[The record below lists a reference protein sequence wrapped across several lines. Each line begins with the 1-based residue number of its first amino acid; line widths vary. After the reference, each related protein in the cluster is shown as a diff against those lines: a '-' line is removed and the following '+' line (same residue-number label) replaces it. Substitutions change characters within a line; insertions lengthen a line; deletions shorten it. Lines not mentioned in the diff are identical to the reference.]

1 MFLLYAFLFLL
12 LPLHKARQEAKR
24 LQLKF
29 HIMNKEKLEELET
42 LKSEVIFSLKIALGD
57 IYAYGVDDSR
67 FYDAIIDCINNVEEA
82 KESLEN
88 IQIELDKETEEGQ

>member
-1 MFLLYAFLFLL
+1 
-12 LPLHKARQEAKR
+12 
-24 LQLKF
+24 
-29 HIMNKEKLEELET
+29 MNKEKLEELET

-67 FYDAIIDCINNVEEA
+67 FYDAVIDCINNVEEA

-88 IQIELDKETEEGQ
+88 IQIELGEETKEGQ

>member
-1 MFLLYAFLFLL
+1 
-12 LPLHKARQEAKR
+12 
-24 LQLKF
+24 
-29 HIMNKEKLEELET
+29 MNKEKLEELET

-88 IQIELDKETEEGQ
+88 IQDELGKETEKGQ

>member
-12 LPLHKARQEAKR
+12 LPLHKARHEATIMK
-24 LQLKF
+24 LKF
-29 HIMNKEKLEELET
+29 HIMNKEKLEELEGLNT
-42 LKSEVIFSLKIALGD
+42 NAIMALKFALGD

-67 FYDAIIDCINNVEEA
+67 FYDAIFDCISNVEEA

-88 IQIELDKETEEGQ
+88 IQIELDNEMEEGQ

>member
-29 HIMNKEKLEELET
+29 HIMNKEKLEELEG
-42 LKSEVIFSLKIALGD
+42 LKTNAIMALKFALGV
-57 IYAYGVDDSR
+57 YSNLKVYHPKHR
-67 FYDAIIDCINNVEEA
+67 
-82 KESLEN
+82 L
-88 IQIELDKETEEGQ
+88 T